1 MNSALPFFLNSPTF
15 PADGMDF
22 TLPGIAQNGDKGL
35 GGVPKEVLEKC
46 LQPVMRGLQN
56 MDANSLLEL
65 KQVQHGARLLSGY
78 VATVLWT
85 TFALMG

>member
-15 PADGMDF
+15 PSDGIEF
-22 TLPGIAQNGDKGL
+22 TLPGIARDGDKGL
-35 GGVPKEVLEKC
+35 GGVSKEVLEKC

-65 KQVQHGARLLSGY
+65 KQEDHGAQLLPG
-78 VATVLWT
+78 
-85 TFALMG
+85 